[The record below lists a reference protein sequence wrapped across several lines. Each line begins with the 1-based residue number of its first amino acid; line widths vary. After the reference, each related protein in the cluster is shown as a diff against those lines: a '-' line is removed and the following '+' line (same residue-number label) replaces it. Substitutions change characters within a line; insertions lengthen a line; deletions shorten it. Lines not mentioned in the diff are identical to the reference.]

1 MANTHIDMKKIKQ
14 IFRHYTSGMS
24 KREISKRVHV
34 SRNTVK
40 KYISLLIKSK
50 LTFEEINALSFEAIY
65 KLVKPTEDPLE
76 CTRHRYIF
84 DWFPQMSKDLK
95 KTGFTRFLIW
105 EKYKKEHPDLISYS
119 RFCELYRIWSYGQS
133 PVMRFV
139 HKAGDKLFIDFTGKK
154 LSLVDTQTGELTE
167 MEVFV
172 ATLGASG
179 YTYVEACRSQ
189 KREDFISCT
198 VNALNFFGG
207 VPRAIIPDNLKSAV
221 TKSNKYEPVINESFL
236 SFSVHYDTTILPARA
251 YKPRDK
257 GLVENSVKTV
267 YTRVFAPLHDKI
279 FYTLRALNDAVIGL
293 TAKHNATNLQ
303 ARKCSR
309 LDLFESIDKPA
320 LMPLPAVIYQV
331 RQYHTGTV
339 YKTSHIHLSKDKHH
353 YSVPYK
359 YIGKKVRSIFTK
371 DTVEIYYKQKRIAI
385 HQRNRKRYGYTT
397 NPLHVPSTHRFV
409 SEWNPQKFLN
419 WANGIGPHCK
429 TFISL
434 LLAKRQHPE
443 QSYKSCTGVLA
454 LAKKVGNDR
463 LNNACKRAL
472 DYERINYQ
480 SVKSI
485 LEKGLDHIQDDTHQ
499 QSNIPKH
506 NNIRGGNYYK

>member
-24 KREISKRVHV
+24 KREISKRTHV

-40 KYISLLIKSK
+40 KYISLLIDSK
-50 LTFEEINALSFEAIY
+50 LTSEQINSLSYEQIY
-65 KLVKPTEDPLE
+65 LLISPTEDPLI
-76 CTRHRYIF
+76 CTTHTHVL
-84 DWFPQMSKDLK
+84 DLFPQMSKDLK
-95 KTGFTRFLIW
+95 KTGVTRLYLW
-105 EKYKKEHPDLISYS
+105 ERYKQDNDRFPSYS
-119 RFCELYRIWSYGQS
+119 RFCELYRIWGYGQS
-133 PVMRFV
+133 PVMRFD
-139 HKAGDKLFIDFTGKK
+139 HKAGDKMFVDFTGKK
-154 LSLVDTQTGELTE
+154 LSLVDLETGELVE
-167 MEVFV
+167 VEVFV
-172 ATLGASG
+172 ASLGASG

-189 KREDFISCT
+189 KREDFISCL

-207 VPRAIIPDNLKSAV
+207 VPRAIIPDNLKAAV
-221 TKSNKYEPVINESFL
+221 TKSNKYEPVINESLL
-236 SFSVHYDTTILPARA
+236 SFALHYETTILPARA
-251 YKPRDK
+251 YKPQDK
-257 GLVENSVKTV
+257 GLVENAVKII
-267 YTRVFAPLHDKI
+267 YTRVFAPLNEKT
-279 FYTLRALNDAVIGL
+279 FYTLSALNEAILKRTAV
-293 TAKHNATNLQ
+293 HNATNLQ

-309 LDLFESIDKPA
+309 LDLFESIESPE
-320 LMPLPAVIYQV
+320 LMPLPSLVYQI
-331 RQYHTGTV
+331 RQYNMCTV

-359 YIGKKVRSIFTK
+359 YIGKRVRIIYTK
-371 DTVEIYYKQKRIAI
+371 DTVEVYFKQQQIAL
-385 HQRNRKRYGYTT
+385 HQRVRKRYGYTT
-397 NPLHVPSTHRFV
+397 DPLHMPSTHRFV
-409 SEWNPQKFLN
+409 AEWNPDKFLN
-419 WANGIGPHCK
+419 WAGGIGVDCK

-454 LAKKVGNDR
+454 LAKKVGNER

-485 LEKGLDHIQDDTHQ
+485 LEKGLDYIQEDPQQ

-506 NNIRGGNYYK
+506 QNIRGGDYYK